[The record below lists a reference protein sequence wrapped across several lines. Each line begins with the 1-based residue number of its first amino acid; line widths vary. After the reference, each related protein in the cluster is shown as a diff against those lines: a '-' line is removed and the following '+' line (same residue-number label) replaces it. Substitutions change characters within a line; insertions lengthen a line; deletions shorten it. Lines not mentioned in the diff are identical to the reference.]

1 MALHRMGP
9 HRMELGRE
17 VLDQQVIDAH
27 DRQIGRVD
35 GIVLELRPGKPARV
49 AYVVVG
55 GTTLL
60 WRLHRGLA
68 AWVERRLGGEGHPAR
83 IPWRQVV
90 KIGLDV
96 KVAVEAEQSPASRW
110 ERWIRDHIVSRIP
123 GA

>member
-1 MALHRMGP
+1 MPACLQNLRKCPLDEVRLLPAESLALG
-9 HRMELGRE
+9 
-17 VLDQQVIDAH
+17 
-27 DRQIGRVD
+27 
-35 GIVLELRPGKPARV
+35 
-49 AYVVVG
+49 
-55 GTTLL
+55 
-60 WRLHRGLA
+60 
-68 AWVERRLGGEGHPAR
+68 RRLGGEGHPAR

>member
-1 MALHRMGP
+1 
-9 HRMELGRE
+9 MELGRR
-17 VLDQQVIDAH
+17 VLDQQVTDVH
-27 DRQIGRVD
+27 GRQMGKVD
-35 GIVLELRPGKPARV
+35 GLVLELRPGGRPRV

-68 AWVERRLGGEGHPAR
+68 GWVERRLGGPGHPAR
-83 IPWRQVV
+83 IPWRQVA

-96 KVAVEAEQSPASRW
+96 KVDLEAEHSPATRW
-110 ERWIRDHIVSRIP
+110 ERWVRDHLIGRIP